1 MRGVVCNKKRH
12 YPFGMLMAVLT
23 AIVFML
29 LPQSCRTSDGAG
41 VTTASRKVS
50 SADKSS
56 SALQNKKTSLSRL
69 PAAERRRI
77 DYLYMEA
84 AKQKMAENYAAV
96 YDICRHLVQIAP
108 DMAELHYDLGICEL
122 LLGKDSTAIFRLNKA
137 SELDPSNAH
146 YKEVISSYFLN
157 RGEYSKA
164 LPALEDLSR
173 LEPSR
178 SDVLARLVQLYR
190 AAGQTENAIRALD
203 RIETLE
209 GVIPSVAYQKFQLY
223 QSLKKSDEA
232 FECLEA
238 LCREYPNE
246 LSYRLT
252 IGDQMLESGRTGEAK
267 KIYEE
272 VEALEPKNKG
282 LQLSWLEFYRATGQD
297 ALFHAKRD
305 SMLFGEN
312 TDEEIRLAL
321 LRDYIS
327 AEATQDS
334 IGRQH
339 INDTFKRLS
348 ADYPNSL
355 DLHQLHAAYLAT
367 YEKGNDSVFVDVM
380 EHIITLDPTNTQAVF
395 YLIQYYG
402 THKKFNQLEA
412 LCRRAVI
419 NHPEELVCHYY
430 LGVACW
436 QLEKKE
442 DALKA
447 FQDGIVQKTSESRPA
462 MVADLFSL
470 MGDVLHELGREKE
483 SYAAYDSC
491 LTYQDDHVG
500 CLNNYAYYL
509 SLKEQN
515 LDKAEEMSYRTV
527 RISPENKT
535 YLDTY
540 AWVLFVKGRY
550 IEAKAYM
557 DKVVPPDSSD
567 EALLSDASLSGAVF
581 EHAGDIA
588 AQNGLAEQ
596 AVRFWKLAS
605 KAGGEGL
612 SAALP
617 KKIKLK
623 KYVK

>member
-1 MRGVVCNKKRH
+1 M
-12 YPFGMLMAVLT
+12 
-23 AIVFML
+23 
-29 LPQSCRTSDGAG
+29 
-41 VTTASRKVS
+41 
-50 SADKSS
+50 
-56 SALQNKKTSLSRL
+56 
-69 PAAERRRI
+69 
-77 DYLYMEA
+77 YMEA
-84 AKQKMAENYAAV
+84 VKQKMAGNYAAT
-96 YDICRHLVQIAP
+96 YDICRHLINFAP
-108 DMAELHYDLGICEL
+108 DMPELHYDLGVCQL
-122 LLGKDSTAIFRLNKA
+122 MLGQDTSAVKSLNRA
-137 SELDPSNAH
+137 SELDPTNSH
-146 YKEVISSYFLN
+146 YKEVISSYYIN
-157 RGEYSKA
+157 RGDYKQA
-164 LPALEDLSR
+164 LPPLEDLSR

-178 SDVLARLVQLYR
+178 SEVLARLVQLYR
-190 AAGQTENAIRALD
+190 ATGQTEAAIRALD

-223 QSLKKSDEA
+223 QSLDKEQEA
-232 FECLEA
+232 FACLEA
-238 LCREYPNE
+238 LCKEYPHE

-252 IGDQMLESGRTGEAK
+252 IGDQMLAAGRTEEAK

-272 VEALEPKNKG
+272 VQAQEPNNKG
-282 LQLSWLEFYRATGQD
+282 LQLSWLEFYRATGD
-297 ALFHAKRD
+297 NALFSAKRD
-305 SMLFGEN
+305 SMLFGED
-312 TDEEIRLAL
+312 TDEEIRIAL

-327 AEATQDS
+327 TEATQDS
-334 IGRQH
+334 VGRQN
-339 INDTFKRLS
+339 IKDAFARLIT
-348 ADYPNSL
+348 DYPNSL
-355 DLHQLHAAYLAT
+355 ELHQMHAAYLAT
-367 YEKGNDSVFVDVM
+367 YEQQDESRFAEVM
-380 EHIITLDPTNTQAVF
+380 ERIIALDPANTQAVF

-402 THKKFNQLEA
+402 THKHFAKLEA

-447 FQDGIVQKTSESRPA
+447 FQDGIVQKTEESRPA

-483 SYAAYDSC
+483 AYAAYDSC
-491 LTYQDDHVG
+491 LVYQDDHVG

-509 SLKEQN
+509 SLKGYN

-527 RISPENKT
+527 RIAPDNKT

-550 IEAKAYM
+550 TEAQAYM

-567 EALLSDASLSGAVF
+567 VELLADSSLSGAIF

-588 AQNGLAEQ
+588 AKNGQMAQ
-596 AVRFWKLAS
+596 ALRFWQLAA
-605 KAGGEGL
+605 KAGGDGL
-612 SAALP
+612 TAALP